1 MQQSSRQ
8 LYFRILS
15 HFRPFAWVA
24 VATSVAMMLSS
35 ASDVL
40 LVGQLRVV
48 IDMLSKASGTA
59 SATGA
64 PATAAA
70 STSILSGASRH
81 LHTLAEH
88 LGLLGSTANSF
99 WIIPAVI
106 LLLATVRMLAS
117 FAADYGSNWLIGQF
131 QHDLRGRLF
140 AHLLKL
146 PNRFYD
152 HASVGATLSRVA
164 YDTSQ
169 VSQAGLSV
177 LSVLV
182 RDSVLVIGYLFN
194 MFMVDWQLSLFCLG
208 IIPLVAVIIAV
219 ASRRMRRLSR
229 DNHEAVAEMTRVL
242 DETIGG
248 QRVVKVFGGEQYEL
262 GRFDAVANLVRR
274 FNIKQAS
281 TSALNSGLIMLLV
294 GVTLSA
300 IIYFALQRAQA
311 GAFTGG
317 AFATFMTSLLAMQ
330 TSIKNLSKIN
340 EQLQRGLAAAESV
353 FALMDEAPEQD
364 VGTTAID
371 RARGQIEFR
380 QVSFRY
386 DETDDASRPA
396 LNEIDLAIAPGET
409 VALVGSSGSGKT
421 TVASLVPRFYDVSQG
436 SILLDGT
443 DIRAVPLADLRSQ
456 IALVSQ
462 DVTLFNDTIAAN
474 IAYGDAQPDR
484 ARIVAASQAA
494 FADEFIRQLPNAYDT
509 LIGENGT
516 RLSGGQRQRL
526 AIARALYKDAPILIL
541 DEATSAL
548 DTESERQVQAALD
561 VLMKGRTT
569 LIIAHRLSTIENAD
583 RIVAMQRGR
592 IIEVG
597 SHAQLLAQNGLY
609 ASLYRQQ
616 GSGEALDE
624 A

>member
-1 MQQSSRQ
+1 MQQSSRA

-64 PATAAA
+64 PSSAAA
-70 STSILSGASRH
+70 PSILSGVSRH
-81 LHTLAEH
+81 LHHFAEQA
-88 LGLLGSTANSF
+88 GLLGSTASSF
-99 WIIPAVI
+99 WVIPAVI
-106 LLLATVRMLAS
+106 LLLAMVRMLAS

-131 QHDLRGRLF
+131 QHNLRGKLF

-164 YDTSQ
+164 YDTGQ

-194 MFMVDWQLSLFCLG
+194 MFTVDWQLSLFCLG
-208 IIPLVAVIIAV
+208 IIPVVAIIIAI

-248 QRVVKVFGGEQYEL
+248 QRVVKVFGGERYEL
-262 GRFDAVANLVRR
+262 ARFDAIANLVRR

-353 FALMDEAPEQD
+353 FSLMDEAPERD
-364 VGTTAID
+364 TGKARVE
-371 RARGQIEFR
+371 RARGQLEFR
-380 QVSFRY
+380 RVSFRY
-386 DETDDASRPA
+386 DEGDDTTRPA
-396 LNEIDLAIAPGET
+396 LNDIDLAIAPGET

-421 TVASLVPRFYDVSQG
+421 TVASLVPRFYDVTTG

-443 DIRAVPLADLRSQ
+443 DTREIPLASLRSQ

-484 ARIVAASQAA
+484 ARIIAAAQAA
-494 FADEFIRQLPNAYDT
+494 FAGEFIRQLPNAYDT

-516 RLSGGQRQRL
+516 RLSGGQRQRI

-548 DTESERQVQAALD
+548 DTESERQVQAALE

-583 RIVAMQRGR
+583 RIIAMQTGR
-592 IIEVG
+592 IVEVG
-597 SHAQLLAQNGLY
+597 SHAALLAQNGLY

-616 GSGEALDE
+616 RTGETHGEA
-624 A
+624 